1 VIKLDD
7 LQGNNIFDEL
17 SERLTPSLHSLET
30 EPCGLPVHGYR
41 PAGQCLEYIPPRTAG
56 VLLPILCHPQGPTM
70 LFTVRS
76 LELATHPGQVSFPGG
91 SIESCDVDEVAASVR
106 ETHEEVG
113 IHPQKITPL
122 GVLDNFDTISGYRMV
137 PVVGLVKTPVSLV
150 LDSSEVSAAF
160 EVPLAEV
167 LDRSHYQKR
176 LIEYAE
182 HQHIV
187 YSWQW
192 QQHNIW
198 GATAAILVDLI
209 DKLTAKT

>member
-1 VIKLDD
+1 MIKLGN
-7 LQGNNIFDEL
+7 LQGKNLSDDL
-17 SERLTPSLHSLET
+17 SERLTPALHSLEVD
-30 EPCGLPVHGYR
+30 PCDLPVHGYR
-41 PAGQCLEYIPPRTAG
+41 PPGQGPEFIPLRTAG
-56 VLLPILCHPQGPTM
+56 VLLPILCHPQGATM

-76 LELATHPGQVSFPGG
+76 LELPTHPGQVSFPGG
-91 SIESCDVDEVAASVR
+91 SVEICDVDEVAASVR

-122 GVLDNFDTISGYRMV
+122 GMLDKFDTISGYRMV

-167 LDRSHYQKR
+167 LDRSCYQKR
-176 LIEYAE
+176 IIEYAGR
-182 HQHIV
+182 QHTV
-187 YSWQW
+187 YSRQW

-198 GATAAILVDLI
+198 GATAAVLVDLI
-209 DKLTAKT
+209 DKLTAEA

>member
-1 VIKLDD
+1 MIKLDD
-7 LQGNNIFDEL
+7 LQGKNIFDDL
-17 SERLTPSLHSLET
+17 SERLTPALHSLQV
-30 EPCGLPVHGYR
+30 EPCELPVHGYR
-41 PAGQCLEYIPPRTAG
+41 PQGQSADYIPPRTAG
-56 VLLPILCHPQGPTM
+56 VLLPIICHPQGPTM

-76 LELATHPGQVSFPGG
+76 MELATHPGQISFPGG
-91 SIESCDVDEVAASVR
+91 SIENCDVDEVAASVR

-113 IHPQKITPL
+113 IPPQKITPL

-167 LDRSHYQKR
+167 LDRSCYQKR
-176 LIEYAE
+176 IIEYADC
-182 HQHIV
+182 QHTV

-198 GATAAILVDLI
+198 GATAAVLVDLI
-209 DKLTAKT
+209 DKLVAKT